1 MLFALWIWIDYVCI
15 ILDLYVDTVLYWLC
29 DWMIYY
35 VPILTLIPILPDLG
49 LIVGAVAG
57 LLVVILIIVI
67 IIICIKHR

>member
-1 MLFALWIWIDYVCI
+1 
-15 ILDLYVDTVLYWLC
+15 
-29 DWMIYY
+29 MIYY